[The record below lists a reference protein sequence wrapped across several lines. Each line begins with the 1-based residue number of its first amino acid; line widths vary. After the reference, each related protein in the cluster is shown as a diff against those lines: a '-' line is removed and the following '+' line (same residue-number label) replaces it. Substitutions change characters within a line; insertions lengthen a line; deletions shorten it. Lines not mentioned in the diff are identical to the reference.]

1 MPCRRRSTSSSSPSP
16 GLKVHGITRP
26 SRIPARAGPNAT
38 RQGSGSW
45 RAAEGFSPGVRACRI
60 WGHWNEVPMD
70 EERFNISL
78 RRLLKQFGVTAQRE
92 VEKAVQASL
101 ASSALTGGEVLQAR
115 ISMVVEGLPT
125 DISVEG

>member
-1 MPCRRRSTSSSSPSP
+1 
-16 GLKVHGITRP
+16 
-26 SRIPARAGPNAT
+26 
-38 RQGSGSW
+38 
-45 RAAEGFSPGVRACRI
+45 
-60 WGHWNEVPMD
+60 MD

-101 ASSALTGGEVLQAR
+101 ASGALTGREVLQAR

-125 DISVEG
+125 DISVEGPIALA